1 MTLVQGVRA
10 AQRLSSSLSTCPA
23 LACLSCCRTP
33 VLSLPHPSEIPSVVF
48 LGDSAL
54 PSFIPHPGAPRT
66 VQSAPFPEGF
76 PGAMLPSCHTAH
88 WRLLCTSLQV
98 LSDSERT
105 VLVASVPYSR
115 SPLFRLISSPRAGL
129 STAWGHRRLLSLHR
143 RGSAPG
149 SPPSTWTA
157 CCPSPL
163 GLCMRFFHDLDHL
176 CLPGHLL
183 LIRDRSLSS
192 EPFCRASSGGVTG
205 IPHHTRAVTS
215 HTWYTW

>member
-1 MTLVQGVRA
+1 MQLRDLVLPSPCVLHLRVCLA
-10 AQRLSSSLSTCPA
+10 AG
-23 LACLSCCRTP
+23 
-33 VLSLPHPSEIPSVVF
+33 LPFFHYPIPSEIPSVVF

-54 PSFIPHPGAPRT
+54 PSFNPHPGAPRT

-76 PGAMLPSCHTAH
+76 PGATLPSCHTAH

-98 LSDSERT
+98 LSDSERA

-115 SPLFRLISSPRAGL
+115 SLHSGSSPARVQASPQPGATGGFCPCTGVALPRA
-129 STAWGHRRLLSLHR
+129 
-143 RGSAPG
+143 
-149 SPPSTWTA
+149 PPSIWTA

-163 GLCMRFFHDLDHL
+163 GLCMRFIHDLDHL
-176 CLPGHLL
+176 CLPGPLL
-183 LIRDRSLSS
+183 LIRDRSLPS

-215 HTWYTW
+215 HTWYTR